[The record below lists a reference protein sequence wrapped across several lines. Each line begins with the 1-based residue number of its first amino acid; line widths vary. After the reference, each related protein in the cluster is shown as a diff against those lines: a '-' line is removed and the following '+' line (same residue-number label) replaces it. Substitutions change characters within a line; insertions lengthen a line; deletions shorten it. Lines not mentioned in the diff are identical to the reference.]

1 MRPLRL
7 ELRGFTAF
15 RRPAVVDFSG
25 RTLFAITGP
34 TGAGKSSLLDAMTW
48 ALYGQVPRVGRA
60 THQLVTHGEKAMSV
74 RFDFS
79 ARGHTY
85 RVTRTTAG
93 AIGTRLE
100 QRLDGEGGDSGER
113 WRLVA
118 DRAGEVTKAIGALV
132 GLDYATFTKTI
143 VLPQGEFG
151 AFLRGEERERRDIL
165 STLLGLE
172 AYEAVGRAA
181 RGRSRE
187 ALQSVS
193 LLTRQLERLTLATPE
208 AVAGLEAERT
218 ALAARQAT
226 SEAMRAGLA
235 TLSAAG
241 EAHAASLR
249 TLDAAQRAADLAQQ
263 AHVEADRACLGAAA
277 EAAHANEAHALLVTE
292 RDGLAY
298 DVEAHQRLREAAQL
312 LEARESALHA
322 LAAARTAEGVALA
335 ELDGA
340 AQALITA
347 ERQLEAAGAAAAAA
361 CEALQRA
368 TSELCEAVRHAR
380 AVVLG
385 LAAAEGTT
393 ERALAEAEARA
404 AAGTRTAE
412 HVETLARE
420 LATLA
425 ASEAVTAHAIEAARA
440 TAKAARESETLAA
453 QAAETANA
461 RASHARNHLEE
472 ARADQAVGVLRAG
485 LVAGDACPV
494 CGTHVAQLPLHVAP
508 DLGEAVAAV
517 AEAEALLRAALEEQR
532 VASAG
537 AATAAARLD
546 ALASEATRHGERREA
561 LAVAISTL
569 GVRCDA
575 PSADLLERAAREAH
589 DTAQAA
595 QRTATELRASLDGLR
610 KAHHTLDLRVAEAA
624 TRLTDRE
631 AEPAEPVHG
640 ADFEAAKAAAQTL
653 AGAVTTHTA
662 LAAAAT
668 GALDGRRQA
677 EAQAARAGESAAAA
691 QRAAAERAAA
701 RVAAER
707 QLAALPELEGGSR
720 PAAEVR
726 EALAAADALALSAAA
741 LDDQVA
747 RAATAL
753 AVLQERAQER
763 EAQRTLRSVE
773 AVAAAVSLAERVSA
787 ARETE
792 HAFATDWRALLGT
805 TSDPDLRALPALA
818 AGVETDARA
827 IAQELGALEAK
838 LERAR
843 VEAEEAAQLRSEV
856 QSNEVV
862 GRIAGALERELHADR
877 FIAYVQREALAV
889 LAADASTRLL
899 HLTGGRYRLV
909 GEADEFYVI
918 DHLNG
923 EERRSVRTL
932 SGGETFLASLALA
945 LALSERLPE
954 LAGAGGALSLESLFL
969 DEGFGSLDA
978 ASLDIAIE
986 GLERLAGG
994 RRLIGVISHVPEIA
1008 ERLPDR
1014 IDIVKAPEG
1023 SSIAG

>member
-15 RRPAVVDFSG
+15 RRPAVVDFTG

-79 ARGHTY
+79 ARGHVY

-100 QRLDGEGGDSGER
+100 QRLEVDGDH

-118 DRAGEVTKAIGALV
+118 DRAQEVTKAIGTLV

-187 ALQSVS
+187 SLQSVS

-208 AVAGLEAERT
+208 ALAALEAERG
-218 ALAARQAT
+218 ALSARQTT
-226 SEAMRAGLA
+226 SEAMRVGLA
-235 TLSAAG
+235 ALSAAG

-249 TLDAAQRAADLAQQ
+249 ALEIGQRAADAAEQ
-263 AHVEADRACLGAAA
+263 ARVEAERACLAAA
-277 EAAHANEAHALLVTE
+277 ADTAQALEEHTRLLAERESLGYDADAH
-292 RDGLAY
+292 R
-298 DVEAHQRLREAAQL
+298 RLREAAQL
-312 LEARESALHA
+312 VEARESAATA
-322 LAAARTAEGVALA
+322 LDVARAAEAVAAMERTR
-335 ELDGA
+335 A
-340 AQALITA
+340 AQALAMA
-347 ERQLEAAGAAAAAA
+347 ERQQETARVAADGA
-361 CEALQRA
+361 CDALQRA
-368 TSELCEAVRHAR
+368 TAALCEAVRHAR
-380 AVVLG
+380 GVALG
-385 LAAAEGTT
+385 LAAAEART
-393 ERALAEAEARA
+393 ERAVAEAEASALDGSRAAQQVEALAAEAASLAAAEAGTGRALAAGRA
-404 AAGTRTAE
+404 AAAAASGSEALAAEAAESARTGVDHARS
-412 HVETLARE
+412 HLDLAR
-420 LATLA
+420 
-425 ASEAVTAHAIEAARA
+425 
-440 TAKAARESETLAA
+440 
-453 QAAETANA
+453 AE
-461 RASHARNHLEE
+461 
-472 ARADQAVGVLRAG
+472 QAVGVLRAG
-485 LVAGDACPV
+485 LVTGDACPV
-494 CGTHVAQLPLHVAP
+494 CGTHVAQLPLHAPP
-508 DLGEAVAAV
+508 DLATAEAAV
-517 AEAEALLRAALEEQR
+517 AEAESILRGALEAQRAAS
-532 VASAG
+532 AS
-537 AATAAARLD
+537 AATAIARLD
-546 ALASEATRHGERREA
+546 ALASEATRHGERRDA
-561 LAVAISTL
+561 LAMAISTL
-569 GVRCDA
+569 PVRCEVPTA
-575 PSADLLERAAREAH
+575 EALSRVAAQAHESARAA
-589 DTAQAA
+589 QLAA
-595 QRTATELRASLDGLR
+595 QDRRTTLDSLR
-610 KAHHTLDLRVAEAA
+610 KAHHALDLRVAEAA
-624 TRLTDRE
+624 TRLTDL
-631 AEPAEPVHG
+631 G
-640 ADFEAAKAAAQTL
+640 ADDAVGAVDDADFDAARAAAEAL
-653 AGAVTTHTA
+653 ASAVGTHTA
-662 LAAAAT
+662 RAAAAT
-668 GALDGRRQA
+668 GALEQRRLA
-677 EAQAARAGESAAAA
+677 ESAGMRAGEAVAL
-691 QRAAAERAAA
+691 AERTAADRA
-701 RVAAER
+701 VATAAAER
-707 QLAALPELEGGSR
+707 QLAALPEVEGGTQT
-720 PAAEVR
+720 AAELYQS
-726 EALAAADALALSAAA
+726 LAAADALARGA
-741 LDDQVA
+741 LTIDERLA
-747 RAATAL
+747 RAATSN
-753 AVLQERAQER
+753 AVLREREQERV
-763 EAQRTLRSVE
+763 AQRNQRVAA
-773 AVAAAVSLAERVSA
+773 AVAAAAALAECAGA

-792 HAFATDWRALLGT
+792 AAFATSWRSLLGGG
-805 TSDPDLRALPALA
+805 SEPDLHALRSLA
-818 AGVETDARA
+818 TGVETEARA
-827 IAQELGALEAK
+827 IAQALGALEAR
-838 LERAR
+838 LERAHA
-843 VEAEEAAQLRSEV
+843 EAEEAAHLRSEV
-856 QSNEVV
+856 QSNEAV

-877 FIAYVQREALAV
+877 FIAYVQREALGV

-1014 IDIVKAPEG
+1014 IDIIKAPEG